1 MARTLT
7 AQGLIQL
14 PSLTAEETVTLAT
27 KLITTA
33 ESAGA
38 LPGNARAGVRDRW
51 ASGHGLARR
60 ADRAAPAWSP

>member
-33 ESAGA
+33 ESASA
-38 LPGNARAGVRDRW
+38 VPGNARAALDGRE
-51 ASGHGLARR
+51 GEP
-60 ADRAAPAWSP
+60 PALPPPPSS